1 LEDKTIKKILLVA
14 DTFFPEKNSAALML
28 NSLAN
33 HIHNEKIELLV
44 VTPHGNPQNKIQI
57 LKESSYSHLKF
68 YCPFLK
74 SRNLIL
80 RTFGEFLLSKFFI
93 KNSKKLNEYFNNIDL
108 IISYSPTIFFGQ
120 YIKYLKREFNIKKS
134 YLILRD
140 IFPQWIIDLEILD
153 RRNPIY
159 FIFKYYEK
167 VLYANSSKI
176 GIQSQNNSKYF
187 NSQDYKKKIE
197 FLPNWYQED
206 IISKK
211 SDLFNDI
218 NFKYKIIYTGKLSF
232 AQNLKGFQ
240 LFLDLISQIPDVCFI
255 YIGDNYDQISSSH
268 NIYSFNSVSQEELQY
283 LLNESDLGIVNLD
296 KKHTTHNV
304 PGKSLNYLANGL
316 PIIASLNPG
325 NDFIDIINDNNI
337 GYATSNELF
346 EDKNIYTEIKKI
358 FDDHIE
364 YSNNAKN
371 YIKLNHSVKS
381 VFEKIRII

>member
-1 LEDKTIKKILLVA
+1 MENKAIKKILLVA

-28 NSLAN
+28 NSLAK
-33 HIHNEKIELLV
+33 HIHNEKIKLLV
-44 VTPHGNPQNKIQI
+44 VTPHGDSQNKINI
-57 LKESSYSHLKF
+57 IKESNYSHLKF

-74 SRNLIL
+74 SKNLIL
-80 RTFGEFLLSKFFI
+80 RTYGEFLLSSFFI
-93 KNSKKLNEYFNNIDL
+93 KNSKNLNDYFRKIDL
-108 IISYSPTIFFGQ
+108 IISYSPTIFFGP
-120 YIKYLKREFNIKKS
+120 YIKYLKKEFNINKS

-153 RRNPIY
+153 KRNPIY

-167 VLYANSSKI
+167 VLYSNSSKI
-176 GIQSQNNSKYF
+176 GIQSQSNSKYF
-187 NSQDYKKKIE
+187 NSHDYKKKIE

-211 SDLFNDI
+211 SDLFNNI

-232 AQNLKGFQ
+232 AQNLKNFQ

-255 YIGDNYDQISSSH
+255 YIGDNHDQISSSH
-268 NIYSFNSVSQEELQY
+268 NIFSFNSVSQEELQY

-316 PIIASLNPG
+316 PIIASLNLG
-325 NDFIDIINDNNI
+325 NDFIDIVNENGV
-337 GYATSNELF
+337 GYATSKELF
-346 EDKNIYTEIKKI
+346 EDKNIYKEIKNI
-358 FDDHIE
+358 FDNYAE

-371 YIKLNHSVKS
+371 YIKLNHSVKD
-381 VFEKIRII
+381 VFDKIKII

>member
-1 LEDKTIKKILLVA
+1 MENKAIKKILLVA

-44 VTPHGNPQNKIQI
+44 VTPHNNSRNKINI
-57 LKESSYSHLKF
+57 LKKRGYSHLKF

-80 RTFGEFLLSKFFI
+80 RTYGEFLLSRFFI
-93 KNSKKLNEYFNNIDL
+93 KNTKKLNEYFKNIDL
-108 IISYSPTIFFGQ
+108 IISYSPTIFFGP
-120 YIKYLKREFNIKKS
+120 YIKFLKKEFNIKKS

-140 IFPQWIIDLEILD
+140 IFPQWIIDLKILD

-176 GIQSQNNSKYF
+176 GIQSQNNIKYF

-197 FLPNWYQED
+197 FLPNWHQED

-232 AQNLKGFQ
+232 AQNLKSFQ

-268 NIYSFNSVSQEELQY
+268 NIFSFNSVSQEELQY

-325 NDFIDIINDNNI
+325 NDFIDIVNENGV
-337 GYATSNELF
+337 GYATSKELF
-346 EDKNIYTEIKKI
+346 EDKNIYEEIKNI
-358 FDDHIE
+358 FDNYAE

-371 YIKLNHSVKS
+371 YIKFNHSVKD
-381 VFEKIRII
+381 VFDKIKNI

>member
-1 LEDKTIKKILLVA
+1 MEDKAIKKILLVA

-44 VTPHGNPQNKIQI
+44 VTPHSNPQNKIQI
-57 LKESSYSHLKF
+57 LKENSYSHLKF

-80 RTFGEFLLSKFFI
+80 RTCGEFLLSRFFI
-93 KNSKKLNEYFNNIDL
+93 KNSKKFNEYFKNIDL
-108 IISYSPTIFFGQ
+108 IVSYSPTIFFGP
-120 YIKYLKREFNIKKS
+120 YIKYLKKEFNIKKS

-140 IFPQWIIDLEILD
+140 IFPQWIIDLKILD
-153 RRNPIY
+153 KKNPIY
-159 FIFKYYEK
+159 FIFKFYEK
-167 VLYANSSKI
+167 VLYSNSSKI

-187 NSQDYKKKIE
+187 SSQNYKKKIE

-206 IISKK
+206 IVSKK
-211 SDLFNDI
+211 SDLFSNI
-218 NFKYKIIYTGKLSF
+218 NFRYKVIYTGKLSF
-232 AQNLKGFQ
+232 AQNLKSFQ

-255 YIGDNYDQISSSH
+255 YIGDNYDQIRSSY
-268 NIYSFNSVSQEELQY
+268 NIFSFNSVSQEELQY

-325 NDFIDIINDNNI
+325 NDFIDIVNENGV
-337 GYATSNELF
+337 GYATSKELF
-346 EDKNIYTEIKKI
+346 EDKNIHIEIKNI
-358 FDDHIE
+358 FDNYDE

-371 YIKLNHSVKS
+371 YIKLNHSVKD
-381 VFEKIRII
+381 VFDKIKII

>member
-1 LEDKTIKKILLVA
+1 LEDKAIKKILLVA

-33 HIHNEKIELLV
+33 HIHNEKIELLI
-44 VTPHGNPQNKIQI
+44 VTPHDNSRSKINI
-57 LKESSYSHLKF
+57 LKENNYSHLKF

-74 SRNLIL
+74 SRILIL
-80 RTFGEFLLSKFFI
+80 RTFGEFILSRFFI
-93 KNSKKLNEYFNNIDL
+93 KNSKKLNDYFKNIDL
-108 IISYSPTIFFGQ
+108 IISYSPTIFFGP
-120 YIKYLKREFNIKKS
+120 YIKFLKKEFNIKKS

-140 IFPQWIIDLEILD
+140 IFPQWIIDLNILD
-153 RRNPIY
+153 KRNPIY

-167 VLYANSSKI
+167 VLYSNSSKI

-187 NSQDYKKKIE
+187 NSQYYKKKIE

-211 SDLFNDI
+211 SDLFNNI

-232 AQNLKGFQ
+232 AQNLKSFQ

-255 YIGDNYDQISSSH
+255 YIGDNYDQISSSY
-268 NIYSFNSVSQEELQY
+268 NIFSFNSVSQEELQY

-325 NDFIDIINDNNI
+325 NDFIDIVNENCV
-337 GYATSNELF
+337 GYATSKELF
-346 EDKNIYTEIKKI
+346 EDKNIYKKI
-358 FDDHIE
+358 KNIFDNYAE

-371 YIKLNHSVKS
+371 YIKLNHSVKD
-381 VFEKIRII
+381 VFDKIKNI

>member
-1 LEDKTIKKILLVA
+1 MEDKVIKKILLVA

-44 VTPHGNPQNKIQI
+44 VTPHGNSQNKIQI
-57 LKESSYSHLKF
+57 LKDNSYRHLKF

-74 SRNLIL
+74 SKNLIL
-80 RTFGEFLLSKFFI
+80 RTFGEFLLSRFFI
-93 KNSKKLNEYFNNIDL
+93 KNSKKLTEYFNNIDL

-153 RRNPIY
+153 KKNPIY

-167 VLYANSSKI
+167 VLYSNSSKI
-176 GIQSQNNSKYF
+176 GIQSKNNSKYF
-187 NSQDYKKKIE
+187 NSQNYEKKIE
-197 FLPNWYQED
+197 FLPNWHQDD

-211 SDLFNDI
+211 SNLFSNI

-232 AQNLKGFQ
+232 AQNLNSFQ

-255 YIGDNYDQISSSH
+255 YIGDNHDQISSSH

-325 NDFIDIINDNNI
+325 NDFIDIINDNGL
-337 GYATSNELF
+337 GYATSKELF
-346 EDKNIYTEIKKI
+346 EDQNIHIEIMNI
-358 FDDHIE
+358 FDNYVE

-371 YIKLNHSVKS
+371 YIKLNHTVKG
-381 VFEKIRII
+381 VFDKIKII